1 MIHFF
6 SDLENV
12 STFNPSLDDG
22 EISDLL
28 NENFDDVD
36 EQYEKTEKIVTDIVA
51 QNIVGEIFTGESV
64 NRLLFRDYK

>member
-1 MIHFF
+1 M
-6 SDLENV
+6 
-12 STFNPSLDDG
+12 STFNPGLDDG

-51 QNIVGEIFTGESV
+51 QNIGGEIFTGKSV
-64 NRLLFRDYK
+64 NRLLFRGYK

>member
-1 MIHFF
+1 M
-6 SDLENV
+6 
-12 STFNPSLDDG
+12 STFNPGLDDG

-51 QNIVGEIFTGESV
+51 QNIGDEIFTGKSV
-64 NRLLFRDYK
+64 N